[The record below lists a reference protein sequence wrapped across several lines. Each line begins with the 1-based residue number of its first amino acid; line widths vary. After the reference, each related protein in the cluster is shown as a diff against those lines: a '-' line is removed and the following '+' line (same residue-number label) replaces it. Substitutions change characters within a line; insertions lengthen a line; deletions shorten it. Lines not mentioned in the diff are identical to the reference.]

1 VSIVNSSKVFLLKM
15 YRMKLL
21 RFVIIFFAALLLLYV
36 TLAYTLV
43 PFFLTK
49 AIKDNYF
56 QATGHH
62 LQSDA
67 VLFNPFKSRLAIH
80 NLKDSAN
87 LWQSESVVINLR
99 LLESIRL
106 SALVIDE
113 INIGQLVA
121 NPHQLENGSWNFDD
135 VVKHIDALNKRA
147 TVKKSATSNATPIL
161 VKKIAIHNAAI
172 HTNSLELNNLA
183 LVISPLNITVKNIDL
198 RGKNLATIALKAS
211 INKTTPVEINGNI
224 APQSLQGEL
233 DIDVKAI
240 PFVWFN
246 SALKPYAALEV
257 LDGAIETRSHISI
270 SEGAVKNIVT
280 SGKLLDFKLRPVK
293 IEEDV
298 IKWKNLAWQDAVI
311 SFNEKSARIPLL
323 SLDEFDG
330 QFIIHKDR
338 TNNIQAMIV
347 DSDVSPAAP
356 PNSSAAVANI
366 PEPVAAPWQFA
377 IDRFAINNAAIGFND
392 QSLTPSF
399 LVIVQQFSGDITDIA
414 NNDQATAK
422 INLAGN
428 VDGTAPVR
436 LSGTAKP
443 FMAVPQA
450 DVLFSFEKIDMGAL
464 SPYSAEYAGWRIKK
478 GLLSVDLHYRYE
490 KGLIVGKNHV
500 VIEHLVFGEK
510 VRSPRAIDIPLRL
523 GLALLTDENGVAVLD
538 AEISGDPKNPAFNI
552 GEVLTRVLRNTFKKI
567 ISSPFRFL
575 SKLVNSNEDLG
586 RIEFIP
592 GESQLS
598 DQAINKLKLLQE
610 ALKKRPQMRLN
621 VQGIYDAKMDVAALK
636 EEQVKSEL
644 QKQGATREDNLSRNL
659 SWEQAVTRFY
669 QTQGLT
675 NTSASATEKF
685 IELASLQLVSPE
697 RLSRLAHERALAVKQ
712 HFVLQLDM
720 PSNAILLNSDVSC
733 VVENKCLGSA
743 VVFTLEN

>member
-1 VSIVNSSKVFLLKM
+1 MSIVNSSKAFLLKL
-15 YRMKLL
+15 YRVKLL
-21 RFVIIFFAALLLLYV
+21 RFVIIFFAALFLLYV
-36 TLAYTLV
+36 ILAYTLV

-49 AIKDNYF
+49 AIKDNYL

-67 VLFNPFKSRLAIH
+67 VLFSPFKSRLAIH

-87 LWQSESVVINLR
+87 LWQSDSVVINLR

-113 INIGQLVA
+113 VNIGQLVA
-121 NPHQLENGSWNFDD
+121 NPRQLENGSWNFDD
-135 VVKHIDALNKRA
+135 VAKHIDAVNKKAR
-147 TVKKSATSNATPIL
+147 VKKSATSNNAPVI
-161 VKKIAIHNAAI
+161 VKKIVIHNAAI
-172 HTNSLELNNLA
+172 NSNSLELNNLA

-198 RGKNLATIALKAS
+198 RGKNLATIALKA
-211 INKTTPVEINGNI
+211 NVNEMTPLEIKGNVDL
-224 APQSLQGEL
+224 QSLHAEL
-233 DIDVKAI
+233 DIDISAI

-257 LDGAIETRSHISI
+257 LDGSIETRSHISI
-270 SEGAVKNIVT
+270 SDGAVKNIVT
-280 SGKLLDFKLRPVK
+280 SGKLTDFKLRPVK
-293 IEEDV
+293 IEEDI

-311 SFNEKSARIPLL
+311 SLNEKSAKVPLL

-347 DSDVSPAAP
+347 NSEAANTAPINSSVAAAP
-356 PNSSAAVANI
+356 
-366 PEPVAAPWQFA
+366 EPAAAPWKFA
-377 IDRFAINNAAIGFND
+377 IDRLAINNAAIGFND

-399 LVIVQQFSGDITDIA
+399 LVIVQQFSGDITNIA
-414 NNDQATAK
+414 NDDQVTAK

-428 VDGTAPVR
+428 VDGTAPVS
-436 LSGTAKP
+436 LSGEAKP
-443 FMAVPQA
+443 FMAIPQA

-478 GLLSVDLHYRYE
+478 GLLSVDLHYRYD

-510 VRSPRAIDIPLRL
+510 VRSPRALDIPLRL

-538 AEISGDPKNPAFNI
+538 AEISGDPKNPAFNV
-552 GEVLTRVLRNTFKKI
+552 GEVLTRALRNTFKKI

-575 SKLVNSNEDLG
+575 SKLINSNEDLG
-586 RIEFIP
+586 RIEFTP

-598 DQAINKLKLLQE
+598 EQAISKLKLLQE
-610 ALKKRPQMRLN
+610 ALKKRPQMRLS

-644 QKQGATREDNLSRNL
+644 QKQGATSEDNRSRNA
-659 SWEQAVTRFY
+659 SWEQAVARFY
-669 QTQGLT
+669 QAQGLI
-675 NTSASATEKF
+675 NTSAAANEKF
-685 IELASLQLVSPE
+685 VELTSLQLVSPE

-712 HFVLQLDM
+712 HFVLQLNM
-720 PSNAILLNSDVSC
+720 PSDAILLNSDVSC
-733 VVENKCLGSA
+733 VLENKCSGSA
-743 VVFTLEN
+743 VVFTLEH

>member
-1 VSIVNSSKVFLLKM
+1 MSITNSSKTFLLYF
-15 YRMKLL
+15 YRVKWL
-21 RFVIIFFAALLLLYV
+21 RFLIIFFAVLFLLYV
-36 TLAYTLV
+36 ALAYTLV

-62 LQSDA
+62 LQSDE
-67 VLFNPFKSRLAIH
+67 LIFNPFKFRLAIH

-87 LWQSESVVINLR
+87 LWHSESVVIELG
-99 LLESIRL
+99 LMQSIRL
-106 SALVIDE
+106 SAVVIDE
-113 INIGQLVA
+113 ISIGQFVA
-121 NPHQLENGSWNFDD
+121 NPRQLENGLWNFHD
-135 VVKHIDALNKRA
+135 VAKHIDALNKKP
-147 TVKKSATSNATPIL
+147 VKESSKSSKAPMLI
-161 VKKIAIHNAAI
+161 KKIAIHNATI
-172 HTNSLELNNLA
+172 YSNSLELDDLA
-183 LVISPLNITVKNIDL
+183 LEVSPLNITVKNIDL
-198 RGKNLATIALKAS
+198 RGKSFATIALKAN
-211 INKTTPVEINGNI
+211 INKTTPLAIKGNI
-224 APQSLQGEL
+224 DPHTLQAEL
-233 DIDVKAI
+233 DVDISAI

-257 LDGAIETRSHISI
+257 LDGSIETSSHISI
-270 SEGAVKNIVT
+270 SEGAVKSIVT
-280 SGKLLDFKLRPVK
+280 SGKLTDFKLRPVN

-311 SFNEKSARIPLL
+311 SLNEKSAKVPLI

-347 DSDVSPAAP
+347 KSDTLKTTPQE
-356 PNSSAAVANI
+356 SSIAVASV
-366 PEPVAAPWQFA
+366 PKPVDASWTFA
-377 IDRFAINNAAIGFND
+377 IDRVAINNAAIGFND

-399 LVIVQQFSGDITDIA
+399 LVIVQQFSGDITHISND
-414 NNDQATAK
+414 DQATAK

-436 LSGTAKP
+436 LSGEAKP
-443 FMAVPQA
+443 FMTVPQA

-510 VRSPRAIDIPLRL
+510 VRSPRVIDIPLRL

-538 AEISGDPKNPAFNI
+538 AEITGDPRNPAFNV
-552 GEVLTRVLRNTFKKI
+552 GEVFARALRNTFKKI

-586 RIEFIP
+586 RIEFTL

-598 DQAINKLKLLQE
+598 EQASNKLKLLQE
-610 ALKKRPQMRLN
+610 AVKKRPQMRLSI
-621 VQGIYDAKMDVAALK
+621 QGIYDAKLDVEALK
-636 EEQVKSEL
+636 GEQVNSEL
-644 QKQGATREDNLSRNL
+644 QKQGATSADNRSRNV
-659 SWEQAVTRFY
+659 SWEQAVARFY
-669 QTQGLT
+669 QAQGLA
-675 NTSASATEKF
+675 NTGATVNEKF
-685 IELASLQLVSPE
+685 MELTSLQIVSVE

-712 HFVLQLDM
+712 YFVLQLGMSSD
-720 PSNAILLNSDVSC
+720 ALLLNSDVGC
-733 VVENKCLGSA
+733 VVKNTCLGSA

>member
-1 VSIVNSSKVFLLKM
+1 MSIVNSSKAFLLKI
-15 YRMKLL
+15 YRVKLL
-21 RFVIIFFAALLLLYV
+21 RFVIIFVAVLFLLYV

-62 LQSDA
+62 LHSDA
-67 VLFNPFKSRLAIH
+67 LIFSPFKSRLAIH

-87 LWQSESVVINLR
+87 LWQSESVVVSLG

-113 INIGQLVA
+113 INIGRLIA
-121 NPHQLENGSWNFDD
+121 NPRQLENGSWNFDD
-135 VVKHIDALNKRA
+135 VTKHIETLNKKSPA
-147 TVKKSATSNATPIL
+147 KQSAKSNKAPVVIKKLAINNAIIHSNA
-161 VKKIAIHNAAI
+161 
-172 HTNSLELNNLA
+172 LELNNLA
-183 LVISPLNITVKNIDL
+183 LEVSPLNITLKNIDL
-198 RGKNLATIALKAS
+198 RGKNLATIALKANV
-211 INKTTPVEINGNI
+211 NKATPLEIKGNI
-224 APQSLQGEL
+224 DPQNLHAEL
-233 DIDVKAI
+233 DIDIRAI

-257 LDGAIETRSHISI
+257 LDGSIETRSHISI

-280 SGKLLDFKLRPVK
+280 SGKLIDFKLRPVN

-311 SFNEKSARIPLL
+311 SLHEQSAKVPLL

-347 DSDVSPAAP
+347 KSDSPATAST
-356 PNSSAAVANI
+356 NSAAVANV
-366 PEPVAAPWQFA
+366 PAPIASPWKFA

-399 LVIVQQFSGDITDIA
+399 LVIVQQFSGEITGIA
-414 NNDQATAK
+414 NDDQATAK

-436 LSGTAKP
+436 LSGEAKP
-443 FMAVPQA
+443 FMTVPQA

-478 GLLSVDLHYRYE
+478 GLLSVDLHYRYD

-500 VIEHLVFGEK
+500 VIERLVFGEK

-538 AEISGDPKNPAFNI
+538 AEISGDPKNPAFNV
-552 GEVLTRVLRNTFKKI
+552 GEVFTRVLRNAFKKV

-586 RIEFIP
+586 RIEFTP

-598 DQAINKLKLLQE
+598 EQAISKLKLLQE
-610 ALKKRPQMRLN
+610 ALKKRPQMRLS
-621 VQGIYDAKMDVAALK
+621 VQGIYDAKMDIAALK

-644 QKQGATREDNLSRNL
+644 QKQGATSEDNRSRNL
-659 SWEQAVTRFY
+659 RWEQAVARFY
-669 QTQGLT
+669 QTQGLI
-675 NTSASATEKF
+675 NASATTNEKF
-685 IELASLQLVSPE
+685 IELAALQQVSPE

-712 HFVLQLDM
+712 HFVLQLNM
-720 PSNAILLNSDVSC
+720 PSDAILLNSDVSC
-733 VVENKCLGSA
+733 VVENKCSGSA
-743 VVFTLEN
+743 AVFTLEN